1 MKLSAVS
8 EYKNKK
14 IVRVIFAD
22 DKGISDLKYGI
33 TVNNLDNVPV
43 HSLQYFNGDLNEVIF
58 IPGENSI
65 LLCGMGDLLKL
76 NREALRNCGASA
88 VTAAMSRKINELAVI
103 IPELNK
109 FPPEQT
115 LQYISEGVT
124 LANYRF
130 DRYKTPDVKSEKTV
144 DKIIFISHVKDAV
157 SIIKATEIISRNT
170 FLCRDM
176 INSTSDEI
184 NPISFSEKA
193 ADISKKSGL
202 KCAVFDKRYIVRK
215 KMGLLLAV
223 NRGSSI
229 EPRVVRIEYNGDPKN
244 KKVLGIIGK
253 GITFD
258 SGGMNL
264 KPSGSMETMR
274 SDMSGAATVLCVMKS
289 LAELKVR
296 RNVTAVIPLTENML
310 SNNAYRPGDIFR
322 SYSGKTVEI
331 GNTDAEGRLIL
342 ADAIAYME
350 KEIKP
355 ELIVDMATLTGA
367 CVVTFGETVAA
378 YLSNDDKLAAALE
391 SAAAETGEKLWRLPF
406 FEDYEDRMKS
416 EIADLSNMSSEKN
429 AGTIAGAVFLKKFVG
444 KTPWLHIDIAG
455 TAWYSKARGYRPK
468 NATGYGLR
476 LLVNMIQN
484 WNNSGNCPERE
495 LNPHDR

>member
-1 MKLSAVS
+1 MKLSVAS
-8 EYKNKK
+8 DYKNKK

-22 DKGISDLKYGI
+22 DKSIPDLKCGI
-33 TVNNLDNVPV
+33 KVKNTDDIPV
-43 HSLQYFNGDLNEVIF
+43 HGIQYFNGDQNEVIF

-65 LLCGMGDLLKL
+65 LLCGTGDLLKL
-76 NREALRNCGASA
+76 TPESLRNCGASA
-88 VTAAMSRKINELAVI
+88 VAAAMGRKINELAVI
-103 IPELNK
+103 IPLLNK
-109 FPPEQT
+109 FTPEQT
-115 LQYISEGVT
+115 LQYIAEGMT

-130 DRYKTPDVKSEKTV
+130 DRYKTPDRKSEKPV
-144 DKIIFISHVKDAV
+144 DKIIFISRAKDAE
-157 SIIKATEIISRNT
+157 SIISITEIICKNT

-176 INSTSDEI
+176 INETSDAI
-184 NPISFSEKA
+184 NPVSFAKRA

-202 KCAVFDKRYIVRK
+202 KCSALDMKDIVRE

-223 NRGSSI
+223 NRGSAI
-229 EPRVVRIEYNGDPKN
+229 EPRVVKLEYKGDQKN

-264 KPSGSMETMR
+264 KPSASMETMR
-274 SDMSGAATVLCVMKS
+274 CDMSGAATVLCMMKS

-296 RNVTAVIPLTENML
+296 KNVTAVIPLTENML

-350 KEIKP
+350 KEVKP
-355 ELIVDMATLTGA
+355 EFIVDMATLTGA

-378 YLSNDDKLAAALE
+378 YLSTDDKLAAAVE
-391 SAAAETGEKLWRLPF
+391 SASAETGEKLWRLPF
-406 FEDYEDRMKS
+406 FDDYEDRMKS

-429 AGTIAGAVFLKKFVG
+429 AGTIAGAVFLKKFIG

-484 WNNSGNCPERE
+484 WK
-495 LNPHDR
+495 